1 MSLVPHATEL
11 LFALGLGDRVV
22 GVTHG
27 CDHPEG
33 ARGLP
38 RVTSSALPDGLD
50 AAGIDA
56 AVSGLAREGAA
67 SDRLDADLLERLRP
81 DLVITQALC
90 SVCAVSHDEV
100 VAIARGLP
108 GPPQVLAL
116 DPHTFGE
123 TLEDVAVV
131 AAVCDVPEAGAALRR
146 AIGTRVD
153 RVRVAVRGA
162 VRPRVAAVEWFD
174 PVYVAGHWT
183 PQLVELAGGTDLLGL
198 PGERSARTDW
208 DELALL
214 RPEVVVCMPCGYDAR
229 RSLAEALPRAERLW
243 QGDPRRVV
251 AVDASGL
258 FARPGPRLVDGL
270 ELLAHVLH
278 PDRVPAP
285 AADVLDVPRATTRA
299 RRGAPA

>member
-11 LFALGLGDRVV
+11 LFALGLGDRLV

-27 CDHPEG
+27 CDHPAE

-38 RVTSSALPDGLD
+38 RLTSSAVPHGLD

-56 AVSGLAREGAA
+56 AVSGLARDGAA

-100 VAIARGLP
+100 VALARDLP
-108 GPPQVLAL
+108 
-116 DPHTFGE
+116 
-123 TLEDVAVV
+123 
-131 AAVCDVPEAGAALRR
+131 
-146 AIGTRVD
+146 
-153 RVRVAVRGA
+153 
-162 VRPRVAAVEWFD
+162 
-174 PVYVAGHWT
+174 
-183 PQLVELAGGTDLLGL
+183 
-198 PGERSARTDW
+198 
-208 DELALL
+208 
-214 RPEVVVCMPCGYDAR
+214 
-229 RSLAEALPRAERLW
+229 
-243 QGDPRRVV
+243 
-251 AVDASGL
+251 ASGL

-285 AADVLDVPRATTRA
+285 AGDVLDVPRTTTRA
-299 RRGAPA
+299 RPGARA

>member
-27 CDHPEG
+27 CDHPEA
-33 ARGLP
+33 ARRLP

-56 AVSGLAREGAA
+56 AVSELSRAGAA
-67 SDRLDADLLERLRP
+67 SDRLDAELLERLAP
-81 DLVITQALC
+81 DLVVTQALC
-90 SVCAVSHDEV
+90 SVCAVSHEEV
-100 VAIARGLP
+100 LALTRGLP
-108 GPPQVLAL
+108 GPPEVLSL

-123 TLEDVAVV
+123 TLEDIAVV
-131 AAVCDVPEAGAALRR
+131 AAVCDVSEAGAALRR

-153 RVRVAVRGA
+153 RIRVAVRGA
-162 VRPRVAAVEWFD
+162 DRPRVAAVEWFD

-183 PQLVELAGGTDLLGL
+183 PQLIELAGGTDLLGL
-198 PGERSARTDW
+198 PGERSARTTW
-208 DELALL
+208 DELSLL
-214 RPEVVVCMPCGYDAR
+214 RPEVVLCMPCGYDAR
-229 RSLAEALPRAERLW
+229 RSLAEALPRADRLW

-285 AADVLDVPRATTRA
+285 SAIALDVPRATSRA
-299 RRGAPA
+299 PRGVRA